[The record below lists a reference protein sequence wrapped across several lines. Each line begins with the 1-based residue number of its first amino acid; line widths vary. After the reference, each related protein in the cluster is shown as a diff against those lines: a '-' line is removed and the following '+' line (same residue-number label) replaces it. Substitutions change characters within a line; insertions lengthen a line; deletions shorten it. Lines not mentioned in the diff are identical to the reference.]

1 MCTEAQVHARL
12 IPAPQ
17 QQAIVPAV
25 RRALGL
31 SSLCIYPELLLFS
44 ASGDLLCS
52 DVAAAIAC
60 GSLLRHALGRRVN
73 VLPWRPATHI
83 SNASGVAMHPDTL
96 VHAGFY
102 PGDTSIIRVSPGGN
116 TALVYLNASEAAH
129 AVCTDEAQPTA
140 GVRWASTEEPGPS
153 TDLDSLEPGVLYMPP
168 LLVAQLG
175 LRPHSHLVL
184 ERLDEPAA
192 ARSVRVR
199 VLGVPRGRQAVGP
212 ADALHDAAH
221 KALRAHWGCGT
232 RQDEGA
238 VAAALHELAAASH
251 WLSDYVAMAACGRH
265 PVVPGALVVIP
276 GDAGEAG
283 ADAGWGLARPAAHK
297 HTDAHTAV
305 CDIAEQ
311 AAALDSAPWWAL
323 EVVHVEPRG
332 SCLIAP
338 DTSLAV
344 EPVVGLRACEEMNA

>member
-12 IPAPQ
+12 IPAQHQ
-17 QQAIVPAV
+17 QQLVPGI
-25 RRALGL
+25 RHALGL

-52 DVAAAIAC
+52 DAAAAIAC
-60 GSLLRHALGRRVN
+60 GSLQRNAMSRRVN
-73 VLPWRPATHI
+73 VLPWQPATHI
-83 SNASGVAMHPDTL
+83 SNASGIAMHPDTL

-129 AVCTDEAQPTA
+129 AVCTDAAQPTA
-140 GVRWASTEEPGPS
+140 GARWTSTEEPEPS
-153 TDLDSLEPGVLYMPP
+153 TELGSLEPGVLYMPP

-175 LRPHSHLVL
+175 LRPHSQLVL
-184 ERLDEPAA
+184 ERLDEPAT
-192 ARSVRVR
+192 ARSVTVR
-199 VLGVPRGRQAVGP
+199 VLGVPRASQAADMP
-212 ADALHDAAH
+212 AELHDVAA

-238 VAAALHELAAASH
+238 VAAALHELAATSH

-276 GDAGEAG
+276 GDASDSEG
-283 ADAGWGLARPAAHK
+283 DTRWGLARPAAHK

-332 SCLIAP
+332 SCVIAP
-338 DTSLAV
+338 GTSLTV
-344 EPVVGLRACEEMNA
+344 EPVAALTTP